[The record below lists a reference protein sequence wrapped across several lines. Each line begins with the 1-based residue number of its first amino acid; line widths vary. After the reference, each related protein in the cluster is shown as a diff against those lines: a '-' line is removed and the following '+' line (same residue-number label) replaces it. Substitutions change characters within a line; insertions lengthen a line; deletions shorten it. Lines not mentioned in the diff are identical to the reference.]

1 MPIFF
6 TFKFKSIQDQ
16 DKIKIASLSSPL
28 ASHSPTSFRSKT
40 KNLEVDWCGRRLY
53 LCADDDSDSELPNQ
67 SSTRSRSSGMNYDH
81 RKIDS

>member
-6 TFKFKSIQDQ
+6 HLQIQSIQ
-16 DKIKIASLSSPL
+16 DKIKIASPSLSSPL

-40 KNLEVDWCGRRLY
+40 LDVDWCGRSLY
-53 LCADDDSDSELPNQ
+53 LYADDDSDSEPPNQ
-67 SSTRSRSSGMNYDH
+67 SRSSSNYDYDH